1 MTFRRPRRGITPWKK
16 TALKVCLLWLIM
28 AAGIHLY
35 RIWRSSKFEDQRE
48 ASRWSSS
55 VSCAQVSA
63 FLPAECALKEE
74 NIRELEYKINTALAQ
89 DSIKLTATGPDA
101 KLWQDCYSGVG
112 SFTLRA
118 GSKSVD
124 VEAVGTGGAFFMFH
138 PLRLSAGTYYL
149 SDSLMKDEI
158 LLDEETAW
166 KLFGSFEV
174 TGRTVQVEDMHLRIA
189 GVYKKE
195 EGRLVDAAGL
205 AEYLVFVQYKTL
217 LQYGGG
223 GSADGTGQDMP
234 ATASRPS
241 DQAAPGQLTASA
253 HAPNASSAAAQGAS
267 GYAAEQTGMLLASD
281 ETIDINLGEGSGG
294 SGDAADGAGA
304 GSGSGSVVSDG
315 AGSAS
320 GASDGAGTTGADQES
335 APGQSGSGDDQSGS
349 GASGSQTQTSE
360 FVGTSNTA
368 YKDTGK
374 ITVYEIV
381 MPNPVEGYA
390 ASTLE
395 TALGEDAGAIVVD
408 NTYRYQE
415 RHLLQDLQNFALIGM
430 RREGVRYPY
439 WENAAM
445 GWETIFAALFLLE
458 CLLILMTVLLIL
470 WMIIHWYRHK
480 TWTIASSIRSLQ
492 ESMYER
498 QSRKKYPEYYE
509 RREQEEDPE
518 QSAQANDAG
527 TSDPAATG
535 TGEENPGD
543 SQTGGET
550 QGPALLEDQGR
561 IPFERIPE
569 NRKAVAY
576 ETLHQNDQHSDG
588 SSTGAVLD
596 GLRREE

>member
-1 MTFRRPRRGITPWKK
+1 MTGNRRRRGITPWKK

-48 ASRWSSS
+48 AARWGSSL
-55 VSCAQVSA
+55 SCAQVSA
-63 FLPAECALKEE
+63 FLPAENALKEE

-112 SFTLRA
+112 SFTLHA
-118 GSKSVD
+118 GRKSVD
-124 VEAVGTGGAFFMFH
+124 VEAVGTGGAFFTFH
-138 PLRLSAGTYYL
+138 PLKLSAGSYYL

-195 EGRLVDAAGL
+195 EGRLYDEAGL

-223 GSADGTGQDMP
+223 GAGTTGQGMP

-241 DQAAPGQLTASA
+241 AARLTG
-253 HAPNASSAAAQGAS
+253 N
-267 GYAAEQTGMLLASD
+267 LLAS
-281 ETIDINLGEGSGG
+281 EESVDINLGEGSGNE
-294 SGDAADGAGA
+294 SGQDSGAAD
-304 GSGSGSVVSDG
+304 
-315 AGSAS
+315 AS
-320 GASDGAGTTGADQES
+320 GAEGTGTGAQEGAS
-335 APGQSGSGDDQSGS
+335 GQGDSGEGQSGSGAAGGNTQS
-349 GASGSQTQTSE
+349 SE

-368 YKDTGK
+368 FKDTGK

-390 ASTLE
+390 AATVQ
-395 TALGEDAGAIVVD
+395 TAIGEDVNAIVVD
-408 NTYRYQE
+408 NTNRYKE
-415 RHLLQDLQNFALIGM
+415 RNLFEDLRKFALIGM

-458 CLLILMTVLLIL
+458 CLLILMTVLMIL

-480 TWTIASSIRSLQ
+480 TWTVAGTFRNMQ
-492 ESMYER
+492 ESVYER

-509 RREQEEDPE
+509 RRDREDDPDREEQAEDPDGADPKASGTDE
-518 QSAQANDAG
+518 PAG
-527 TSDPAATG
+527 G
-535 TGEENPGD
+535 
-543 SQTGGET
+543 SQTGREEKE
-550 QGPALLEDQGR
+550 PALLEDKGS
-561 IPFERIPE
+561 IPFERIPD
-569 NRKAVAY
+569 NRKAVEY
-576 ETLHQNDQHSDG
+576 ETLHQNDQHSDSG
-588 SSTGAVLD
+588 DTGAVRD
-596 GLRREE
+596 GMRRREQ

>member
-1 MTFRRPRRGITPWKK
+1 MIGNRRRRGITPWKK
-16 TALKVCLLWLIM
+16 TALKVCLFWLIM

-48 ASRWSSS
+48 AARWGSSLH
-55 VSCAQVSA
+55 CAQVSA
-63 FLPAECALKEE
+63 FLPAGNALKEE

-124 VEAVGTGGAFFMFH
+124 VEAVGTGGAFFTFH
-138 PLRLSAGTYYL
+138 PLKLSAGAYYL
-149 SDSLMKDEI
+149 PDSLMKDEI

-189 GVYKKE
+189 GVYHKE
-195 EGRLVDAAGL
+195 EGRLVEAAGL

-223 GSADGTGQDMP
+223 GAAGTTGQAMP

-241 DQAAPGQLTASA
+241 AMNGTAR
-253 HAPNASSAAAQGAS
+253 
-267 GYAAEQTGMLLASD
+267 LLASD
-281 ETIDINLGEGSGG
+281 ETIDISTGA
-294 SGDAADGAGA
+294 GDAADSGEDSGA
-304 GSGSGSVVSDG
+304 SQS
-315 AGSAS
+315 AGSAT
-320 GASDGAGTTGADQES
+320 GTQDGTLEQPGSAGV
-335 APGQSGSGDDQSGS
+335 QSGSGDGQSESGDSQSGS
-349 GASGSQTQTSE
+349 GDGQSESGADGNQTQTSE

-368 YKDTGK
+368 FKDTGK

-390 ASTLE
+390 ASTVE
-395 TALGEDAGAIVVD
+395 TAIGEDVGAIVVD
-408 NTYRYQE
+408 NTNRYGE
-415 RHLLQDLQNFALIGM
+415 RNLFQDLREFALLGM

-445 GWETIFAALFLLE
+445 GWETIFAVLFLLE

-480 TWTIASSIRSLQ
+480 TWTIASSIRHMQ

-509 RREQEEDPE
+509 RKERGEDEAQVEQTGDQGEASPEDPA
-518 QSAQANDAG
+518 QSNESPAG
-527 TSDPAATG
+527 GA
-535 TGEENPGD
+535 EN
-543 SQTGGET
+543 S
-550 QGPALLEDQGR
+550 PALLEDKGS
-561 IPFERIPE
+561 IPFERIPD

-588 SSTGAVLD
+588 GSTGAVLD
-596 GLRREE
+596 GMRREQ